1 MVFLSVLNFDVSSGT
16 LVVLLL
22 FENDKIKTRA
32 ERFLSSITNSF
43 EIVFA
48 ENVEVRMGLLSKNII
63 GAFSESP
70 TGNSMQKASSNKVE
84 LGTLRGPS
92 NKGRLVRTSYLS
104 ANTMDHSD
112 VMQQAADKLETAE
125 GFRVPAEGKYGSAQK
140 SQKAIM
146 DEQRLESAWLQAA
159 EKYTPKYICHSKP
172 ENNQVRLQNSV
183 ICQNSIQTLI
193 ALDATSKTRIDELDH
208 EIHALKICDAEDCHN
223 EKTRGANQYPFSP
236 SLLHQ
241 GNQ

>member
-22 FENDKIKTRA
+22 FENDKIKARA

-43 EIVFA
+43 ERVFT
-48 ENVEVRMGLLSKNII
+48 ENVEVRMGLLSNSII
-63 GAFSESP
+63 DDFSESP
-70 TGNSMQKASSNKVE
+70 TGNSKASSNKVE

-92 NKGRLVRTSYLS
+92 NKGRLVGTSYLS

-112 VMQQAADKLETAE
+112 VMQKAAEKLETAE
-125 GFRVPAEGKYGSAQK
+125 GFRVPAEGKYGLAQR

-172 ENNQVRLQNSV
+172 ENNQVRLQNRV

-193 ALDATSKTRIDELDH
+193 ALDATSKTRIDEPDL